1 MNINKEYATS
11 SSKAGGDYPH
21 RCRWSMRKPK
31 NAHRQDL
38 SSPTKTTAQPW
49 MVIATSLLKSGEV

>member
-1 MNINKEYATS
+1 
-11 SSKAGGDYPH
+11 
-21 RCRWSMRKPK
+21 MRKPK

-38 SSPTKTTAQPW
+38 SSPTKTTVKQG